1 MTTEETRRLLR
12 NMGLGDN
19 FFDVFGVETGVY
31 TIRREKI
38 RKVASENAVVQIPID
53 DSDKKRFREEEEI
66 YYREES
72 DIFRSEEQND
82 GFGADRVYL
91 SEDCEIQKEGESI
104 LRPKPDSSNLN
115 FFHACSQSQ
124 MDNLNRLVSNINSEK
139 EKVLV
144 KAYKSKLKSKFY
156 RVYEENSQQFK
167 EKIKH
172 KIFHKCNYPSCGR
185 TFASAGWLKSHF
197 QDHLREIKKNK
208 FNILFENFLLS
219 YNQKKTPKHVTS
231 I

>member
-1 MTTEETRRLLR
+1 MTTEETRVLLR
-12 NMGLGDN
+12 NMGIAEN
-19 FFDVFGVETGVY
+19 FLDVFKVENEVY
-31 TIRREKI
+31 TIRKEKI
-38 RKVASENAVVQIPID
+38 RKVASENAVFRIPLDEEKI
-53 DSDKKRFREEEEI
+53 RYREEEEI
-66 YYREES
+66 NYHDDSDVFKNEENN
-72 DIFRSEEQND
+72 Q
-82 GFGADRVYL
+82 GFGADRFYP
-91 SEDCEIQKEGESI
+91 SEECEMAEEEPVQP
-104 LRPKPDSSNLN
+104 RADSSCLNL
-115 FFHACSQSQ
+115 FYACSQNQ

-197 QDHLREIKKNK
+197 QEHLKEIKKNK
-208 FNILFENFLLS
+208 FNILFENFLLK
-219 YNQKKTPKHVTS
+219 YDKKKFPVCN
-231 I
+231 